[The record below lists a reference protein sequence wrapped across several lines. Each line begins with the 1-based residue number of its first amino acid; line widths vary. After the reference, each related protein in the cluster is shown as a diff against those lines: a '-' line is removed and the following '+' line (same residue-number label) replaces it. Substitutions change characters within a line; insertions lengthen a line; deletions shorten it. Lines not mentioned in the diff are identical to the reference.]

1 MPERGSTSHGECVA
15 GVGMAQAHYISES
28 DAQILRQ
35 MAADYR
41 RRVGNTTGRGRRD
54 GIEDEESNAPEVYIA
69 RTPAG
74 GLPGLDRGPTGTG
87 SVITDDS
94 PGEAECAIYR
104 IVDGGGFP
112 LLEPVDGLEKLVY
125 NLTEA
130 AIPEHKWI
138 SVIRDKFGSWLLLRA
153 AVGLTQNWVGLRDVD
168 CDPGSDALIG
178 IWDELVF
185 EDGLITEINLDVPP
199 P

>member
-1 MPERGSTSHGECVA
+1 
-15 GVGMAQAHYISES
+15 MAQAHYISES
-28 DAQILRQ
+28 DAQILRR

-125 NLTEA
+125 NLTEQDV
-130 AIPEHKWI
+130 PEGKWI
-138 SVIRDKFGSWLLLRA
+138 CVIRDKFGSWLLLPGTL
-153 AVGLTQNWVGLRDVD
+153 GLTRDWTGLRSLYCDGTDLIGTWDRLVFQD
-168 CDPGSDALIG
+168 GVLTDIVEDTTDPG
-178 IWDELVF
+178 
-185 EDGLITEINLDVPP
+185 T
-199 P
+199 